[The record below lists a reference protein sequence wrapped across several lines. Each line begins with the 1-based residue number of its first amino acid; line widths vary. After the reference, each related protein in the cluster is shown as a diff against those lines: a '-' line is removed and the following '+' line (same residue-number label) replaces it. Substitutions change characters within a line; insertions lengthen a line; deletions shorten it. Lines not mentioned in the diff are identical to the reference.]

1 MTEKVWDYLISDE
14 KFENLIRSYCTDF
27 TQLER
32 EGRYGPITG
41 RDKEI
46 KDAILILLQKGRKN
60 VAFLAPAGVGKT
72 AAVVGLAQQIV
83 KGDVPDYLK
92 NSRVIEVDLA
102 RMASGTTTRAEFQ
115 DRFLPLCRG
124 VSERYHNPDE
134 PRYIIF
140 IDEFH
145 QLMPNC
151 VGSSY
156 AGLADTMKPYLTAG
170 DLMVVAATTLD
181 EFRMYVA
188 EDPAMDRRFQKVFL
202 KVPSIE
208 ETYAIMKALRP
219 GLEKHHKIKLTDED
233 LMLIVRLTE
242 EHMRKR
248 NQPDKSII
256 TTDAAMAYHVLNH
269 GVNQNLSTDSI
280 YYMVA
285 RETGLNAK
293 AMHDQ
298 KLIENIRTQVAKLEG
313 RALPS
318 EDEEEEA
325 GGYDPAQKLKNI
337 KIDKEFQAELAAED
351 AAARERIASSNDT
364 EEEKQT
370 QMDSLEEKMAE
381 KLAARLEERLEQKI
395 DEKMAQHPSDQ
406 TAPKPNEPP
415 PRIQHSDISEPV
427 LPVRGNQE

>member
-1 MTEKVWDYLISDE
+1 MTEKWDYLISDE
-14 KFENLIRSYCTDF
+14 KFEELVKNYCTDF

-41 RDKEI
+41 REKEI
-46 KDAILILLQKGRKN
+46 KDATLILLQKGRKN

-72 AAVVGLAQQIV
+72 AAVVGLAQEIV
-83 KGDVPDYLK
+83 AGTVPDYLQ
-92 NSRVIEVDLA
+92 NARVLEIDLA

-115 DRFLPLCRG
+115 DRFLPLCKA

-170 DLMVVAATTLD
+170 DLLVVAATTLD

-202 KVPSIE
+202 KVPTIE

-219 GLEKHHKIKLTDED
+219 GLEKHHKVTVSDED
-233 LMLIVRLTE
+233 LLMIVHMTE

-256 TTDAAMAYHVLNH
+256 TTDAAMAFHVM
-269 GVNQNLSTDSI
+269 NQGINQEITKESI
-280 YYMVA
+280 YYMIA

-293 AMHDQ
+293 AMHDEA
-298 KLIENIRTQVAKLEG
+298 LIKELKEQVAVLEG
-313 RALPS
+313 AMKEKKKDDEQQKTFNPS
-318 EDEEEEA
+318 A
-325 GGYDPAQKLKNI
+325 NLKDVE
-337 KIDKEFQAELAAED
+337 IDKEFQEQMAAEK
-351 AAARERIASSNDT
+351 EIAKKAIEASEDSQSD
-364 EEEKQT
+364 KQD
-370 QMDSLEEKMAE
+370 QLDSLEEKIAE
-381 KLAARLEERLEQKI
+381 KIAAKLKEKIAEKEE
-395 DEKMAQHPSDQ
+395 
-406 TAPKPNEPP
+406 
-415 PRIQHSDISEPV
+415 
-427 LPVRGNQE
+427 

>member
-1 MTEKVWDYLISDE
+1 MKKEWDYLVSDE
-14 KFENLIRSYCTDF
+14 KFDALIRNYCTDF

-46 KDAILILLQKGRKN
+46 KDATLILLQKGRKN

-72 AAVVGLAQQIV
+72 AAVVGLAQEVV
-83 KGDVPDYLK
+83 KGNVPDYLK
-92 NSRVIEVDLA
+92 TARVIEVDLA

-115 DRFLPLCRG
+115 DRFLPLCKG
-124 VSERYHNPDE
+124 IAERYHNPDE
-134 PRYIIF
+134 PRYILF

-170 DLMVVAATTLD
+170 DLLVVAATTLD

-202 KVPSIE
+202 KIPNIE
-208 ETYAIMKALRP
+208 ETYAIMKALGP
-219 GLEKHHKIKLTDED
+219 GLVKHHKITVTNED

-256 TTDAAMAYHVLNH
+256 TADAAMAYHVLEH
-269 GVNQNLSTDSI
+269 GTNQALAKESI
-280 YYMVA
+280 YYMVS
-285 RETGLNAK
+285 RETGINAK
-293 AMHDQ
+293 ALHDE
-298 KLIENIRTQVAKLEG
+298 KLIHEITEQVAVLEG
-313 RALPS
+313 EVAIK
-318 EDEEEEA
+318 EESKA
-325 GGYDPAQKLKNI
+325 KQPYDPSQNLKDVE
-337 KIDKEFQAELAAED
+337 IDHSFQAEMAEQE
-351 AAARERIASSNDT
+351 AAARKRIEDSEGTYA
-364 EEEKQT
+364 EKKEAIEG
-370 QMDSLEEKMAE
+370 LEEKIAAKIAE
-381 KLAARLEERLEQKI
+381 RLEEQIEEKLQ
-395 DEKMAQHPSDQ
+395 EKMD
-406 TAPKPNEPP
+406 N
-415 PRIQHSDISEPV
+415 D
-427 LPVRGNQE
+427 